1 MITERALRTKY
12 LKAELTLEK
21 AHDKKADSGIRIK
34 ALFLDYD
41 GTISPINIPKSDSFV
56 PSETSMILHKISR
69 QIPVAIITTKSLQY
83 VVGRTPFALA
93 WSAIGGLETRIKN
106 VTSKASCL
114 QKVSPHLTKA
124 LKYSKNLSG
133 KDLTIEEKRDSE
145 GKVVAFSVDWRQ
157 CKDCHQAKV
166 TASTILSYC
175 ETLPIVVIK
184 YEKQPFFDVFPCAIS
199 KGEALIELK
208 AKIGLHEGIL
218 YMGDSKVDNSAFEMA
233 DLSIGV
239 IHAETPQDDLSC
251 TYFVKFE
258 QVPSFL
264 NNLLENDMRFSPGFP
279 MIIPVK

>member
-1 MITERALRTKY
+1 
-12 LKAELTLEK
+12 
-21 AHDKKADSGIRIK
+21 
-34 ALFLDYD
+34 
-41 GTISPINIPKSDSFV
+41 
-56 PSETSMILHKISR
+56 MILHKISN
-69 QIPVAIITTKSLQY
+69 QIPVAIITTKTLQY

-106 VTSKASCL
+106 VTNKSPCL
-114 QKVSPHLTKA
+114 QKVSPHLNKA

-133 KDLTIEEKRDSE
+133 KDLTVEEKRDSE
-145 GKVVAFSVDWRQ
+145 GNVVAFSVDWRQ
-157 CKDCHQAKV
+157 CKDYHQAKV

-199 KGEALIELK
+199 KGKALTELK
-208 AKIGLHEGIL
+208 TKLGLHKGIL

-239 IHAETPQDDLSC
+239 IHAETPKDLSC
-251 TYFVKFE
+251 EYFVKFE
-258 QVPSFL
+258 DVPSFL
-264 NNLLENDMRFSPGFP
+264 DNLLENDMWFIPGFP